1 MNQSNKQTSQPSNT
15 SSLQSDRFYES
26 NLALAGVCQ
35 AAAIVKQ
42 IARSPEYDSAAL
54 NTCIRSITIT
64 QPDNTEQVF
73 GDVAQ
78 LSLGFKTILSQLG
91 NQSNKDVEITRYI
104 ANLLSIERKLTPNK
118 KAMATLGER
127 ITNIQRQEQHLDLL
141 DTQMLRNL
149 DSIYTDVV
157 SPLGRKIQVGGD
169 PALLK
174 REDNQYRVRSAL
186 LAGVRAAVLWRQ
198 LGGRRRH
205 ILLNRQQIL
214 KSAQQTFNQLNT
226 PN

>member
-1 MNQSNKQTSQPSNT
+1 MNQSNNQASNN
-15 SSLQSDRFYES
+15 DRFYES
-26 NLALAGVCQ
+26 NLALAGICQ

-42 IARSPEYDSAAL
+42 IARSTEYDQAAL
-54 NTCIRSITIT
+54 TTSISSITIT

-73 GDVAQ
+73 GDASQ
-78 LSLGFKTILSQLG
+78 LSLGFKTLLNQLG

-104 ANLLSIERKLTPNK
+104 ANLLSIERKLTPNN

-127 ITNIQRQEQHLDLL
+127 ITNLQRQQQHLDLL
-141 DTQMLRNL
+141 DTQMLHNL
-149 DSIYTDVV
+149 DSVYTDVV

-169 PALLK
+169 PVLLK
-174 REDNQYRVRSAL
+174 REDNQYRVRAAL

-214 KSAQQTFNQLNT
+214 KSAQQTFNHIT
-226 PN
+226 SPN

>member
-1 MNQSNKQTSQPSNT
+1 MNQENNQTNNLSHKE
-15 SSLQSDRFYES
+15 DRFYQS

-35 AAAIVKQ
+35 AAAVVKQ
-42 IARSPEYDSAAL
+42 IARSTDYDHGAL
-54 NTCIRSITIT
+54 ETSIRSITIT
-64 QPDNTEQVF
+64 QPENTEQVF
-73 GDVAQ
+73 GDVSQ
-78 LSLGFKTILSQLG
+78 LYLGFKTILSQLG

-104 ANLLSIERKLTPNK
+104 ANLLSIERKLSPNK
-118 KAMATLGER
+118 KAMAALGER
-127 ITNIQRQEQHLDLL
+127 ISNIQRQQQHLELL

-149 DSIYTDVV
+149 DSVYADVI

-174 REDNQYRVRSAL
+174 REDNQYRVRAAL

-214 KSAQQTFNQLNT
+214 NSAQQTFNLIST